1 MTYPRGHAHRRA
13 LKPAARRAQRR
24 SIQRSRFDP
33 RWLLPALALAAPLA
47 GPASES
53 LLHASL
59 MLAAMAGL
67 VAIGSTG
74 AFWSLILWGG
84 VTGGLGAL
92 LAFRDAPNGQSLIL
106 VVLPVVAIQ
115 ALALLG
121 VGRPA
126 TTAGWRARGWVL
138 LSLCGPLALAV
149 LTLKGASHWRGLEA
163 ALAVSLDLA
172 ALPLVLEARRRARP

>member
-13 LKPAARRAQRR
+13 LNPAARRAQRR

-33 RWLLPALALAAPLA
+33 RWILPALALAAPLT
-47 GPASES
+47 GSASES
-53 LLHASL
+53 LLHAGL
-59 MLAAMAGL
+59 MLGAIAGL
-67 VAIGSTG
+67 VAIRSTG

-92 LAFRDAPNGQSLIL
+92 LAFLDAPNGQSLML
-106 VVLPVVAIQ
+106 VVLPVTAVQ

-126 TTAGWRARGWVL
+126 TTAGWRARGLVL
-138 LSLCGPLALAV
+138 LSLSGPLALA
-149 LTLKGASHWRGLEA
+149 LLAAKGAPDWRGFQA
-163 ALAVSLDLA
+163 AVAVSLNLA